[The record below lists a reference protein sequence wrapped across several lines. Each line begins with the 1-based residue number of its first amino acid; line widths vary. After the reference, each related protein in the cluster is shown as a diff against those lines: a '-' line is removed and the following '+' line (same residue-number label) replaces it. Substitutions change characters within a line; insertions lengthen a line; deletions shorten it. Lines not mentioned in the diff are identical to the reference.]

1 MHGLGET
8 LYWFLYLFAEL
19 AVLFLFVSFLVGVIQ
34 EYVSPARIQAAL
46 SGDKRGSLV
55 GAGFGAVT
63 PFCSCSTIPLMV
75 GMLNAGARFG
85 STMSFLL
92 ASPLVNPII
101 LGLFLLAFGWEVTLA
116 YAVLAFLLAV
126 LLGIG
131 GERSGLERHLRS
143 VRVVGNKQ
151 KEEAGDEDVS
161 FPARMK
167 RIAGEAW
174 QQFYSFLPYILGGVA
189 IGAGIYGFVPQ
200 EWIASVAGEGN
211 AWAVPVAAVVGI
223 PLYIRVETMVP
234 IALALLEKGMGLGPV
249 MALVIG
255 GSGCSIPEVSMLAKI
270 FRPKL
275 LIAFILSVLGIAVFA
290 GFLFNLV

>member
-8 LYWFLYLFAEL
+8 LYWFLYLCAEL
-19 AVLFLFVSFLVGVIQ
+19 AALFLFVSFLVGVIQ
-34 EYVSPARIQAAL
+34 EYVSPAKIQAAL
-46 SGDKRGSLV
+46 SGEKRGSLV

-75 GMLNAGARFG
+75 GMLNAGAKFG

-101 LGLFLLAFGWEVTLA
+101 LGLFLLAFGWKITLA
-116 YAVLAFLLAV
+116 YAGLAFFLAV
-126 LLGIG
+126 LLGIA
-131 GERSGLERHLRS
+131 GERSGMDRHLRS
-143 VRVVGNKQ
+143 VRVTGSRE
-151 KEEAGDEDVS
+151 EEAGSENDS
-161 FPARMK
+161 FRPRLK
-167 RIAGEAW
+167 RIAGDAW
-174 QQFYSFLPYILGGVA
+174 QQFCSFLPYMIVGVA
-189 IGAGIYGFVPQ
+189 IGAVIYGFVPQ
-200 EWIASVAGEGN
+200 EWIANVAGEGN
-211 AWAVPVAAVVGI
+211 PWAVPVAAVVGI

-275 LIAFILSVLGIAVFA
+275 LIAFILSVLCIAVFA
-290 GFLFNLV
+290 GLLFNLV